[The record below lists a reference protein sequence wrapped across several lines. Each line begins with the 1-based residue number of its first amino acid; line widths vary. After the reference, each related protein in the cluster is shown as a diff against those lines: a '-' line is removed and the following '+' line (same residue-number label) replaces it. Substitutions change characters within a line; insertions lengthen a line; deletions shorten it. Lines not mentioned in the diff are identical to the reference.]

1 MDFRHYSDDAAALAA
16 DLVNVF
22 LDAEDGQGP
31 VQPEE
36 LRAVL
41 AEHDIHREPTEADV
55 PRLHALARRLHDVFL
70 AADTGTAVD
79 LLNELLA
86 DSVAVPYISRHSDFP
101 PHLHFSRPGS
111 GLVESVAAST
121 AMGVAVVL
129 CDYGKERLGAC
140 AASDCRDV
148 FIDTSRNAQRRY
160 CSHGCSNRSNVAAHR
175 ARKREA
181 TT

>member
-22 LDAEDGQGP
+22 LDAEDRDRGVRPGDVRDVLVAHDIDREPSDDDMQR
-31 VQPEE
+31 
-36 LRAVL
+36 LRVL
-41 AEHDIHREPTEADV
+41 AG
-55 PRLHALARRLHDVFL
+55 RLHQIFL
-70 AADTGTAVD
+70 APDADSAAD
-79 LLNELLA
+79 LLNDLLA
-86 DSVAVPYISRHSDFP
+86 DSVAVPYISRHSDHA

-111 GLVESVAAST
+111 GLVEGVAAST

-129 CDYGKERLGAC
+129 CDYGKDRLGAC
-140 AASDCRDV
+140 AAADCRDV

-181 TT
+181 TA